1 MKLRLKQMIA
11 ATALAW
17 LALAPP
23 GFAAFQIIGDDI
35 CVVASEYKKFEA
47 EIERARKGDLSRS
60 NSTLVN
66 PRKNRPPIKE
76 KYSTQVSLTKDSGG
90 NAHVAAVALVSD
102 DGCDVRVNG
111 EQWLKESGKGH
122 DISRGLR
129 RYGKLLL
136 PGDENRFDI
145 EYSQTFYDPAVLEN
159 DLDGLTMVVLP
170 IEIDISVKD
179 SRGNVNDRI
188 LVKKGETIDVAINPA
203 FWEHDLPGNNN
214 IEWEIGRANDFL
226 GTIKWIPLE
235 ETGAKV
241 SLRMRESGI
250 FRIRAS
256 IRGKYYYYRRHSDI
270 PNHKG
275 KERLSKGDF
284 DYVGVYTHRTQKRM
298 VETAYRYCMINSKEF
313 LKSTKFDVELYGGR
327 NRNDEFVGADKC
339 NIFVFVVAD
348 ECGVEIGLRVR
359 GYDEFPYLYHSPPTV
374 SEWGNQDEKI
384 ASTPPPFWIY
394 YHIDKWRRPEPG
406 FVVMSPIHMGIV
418 DYDGSWISAGRN
430 GVNKLACIGSDGI
443 GSLGYMYNKTTA
455 VRNRESD

>member
-1 MKLRLKQMIA
+1 MKMKLRLKQMIA
-11 ATALAW
+11 GSVLAW

-214 IEWEIGRANDFL
+214 IEWEIGRLNSS
-226 GTIKWIPLE
+226 GTVTTWWSCI
-235 ETGAKV
+235 ETGSKI
-241 SLRMRESGI
+241 SLRMNHSGI
-250 FRIRAS
+250 FKLRAK
-256 IRGKYYYYRRHSDI
+256 INGLYFYYRRHQDVSVPDHADVKIYEKAPGSLLTGGFDFIGVCESDFQRRIVLSAYEYCKHESTLFAKASPIDLIPYEGTKI
-270 PNHKG
+270 PNG
-275 KERLSKGDF
+275 F
-284 DYVGVYTHRTQKRM
+284 
-298 VETAYRYCMINSKEF
+298 
-313 LKSTKFDVELYGGR
+313 R
-327 NRNDEFVGADKC
+327 NASKC
-339 NIFVFVVAD
+339 NLFVFVVSYESGAKIKML
-348 ECGVEIGLRVR
+348 ER
-359 GYDEFPYLYHSPPTV
+359 GIWDTYYSPPTV
-374 SEWGNQDEKI
+374 SEWKSSAFVIDTNPKPNWEFFAGGNPVPGTVV
-384 ASTPPPFWIY
+384 AS
-394 YHIDKWRRPEPG
+394 G
-406 FVVMSPIHMGIV
+406 GHMGIL
-418 DYDGSWISAGRN
+418 DYDGFWIHANSYYVCKTIQLGFVGRP
-430 GVNKLACIGSDGI
+430 VQML
-443 GSLGYMYNKTTA
+443 
-455 VRNRESD
+455 RERK

>member
-11 ATALAW
+11 GSVLAW

-66 PRKNRPPIKE
+66 PRKNCPPIKE

-179 SRGNVNDRI
+179 SRENVNDRI

-214 IEWEIGRANDFL
+214 IEWEIGRMNQYGDFIWKKL
-226 GTIKWIPLE
+226 NKKSGPKISVQME
-235 ETGAKV
+235 EA
-241 SLRMRESGI
+241 GI
-250 FRIRAS
+250 FRIRAVINNKHYDYLRHEDVPHHS
-256 IRGKYYYYRRHSDI
+256 GLFGLNRGDV
-270 PNHKG
+270 
-275 KERLSKGDF
+275 DF
-284 DYVGVYTHRTQKRM
+284 VGVCESEFQKQ
-298 VETAYRYCMINSKEF
+298 VVASAYSYCAG
-313 LKSTKFDVELYGGR
+313 KSTKFALDDTIDLTSYGGKQP
-327 NRNDEFVGADKC
+327 NSNYKDAWKC
-339 NIFVFVVAD
+339 NILVFVCSYEANAA
-348 ECGVEIGLRVR
+348 IKMQPR
-359 GYDEFPYLYHSPPTV
+359 GFLFRWYSSPPTV
-374 SEWGNQDEKI
+374 SEWEDPSFVI
-384 ASTPPPFWIY
+384 DTTPKPDWKHSLTRTPC
-394 YHIDKWRRPEPG
+394 PG
-406 FVVMSPIHMGIV
+406 MVMTSQGHMGIF
-418 DYDGSWISAGRN
+418 DYDGFWITAGEFFVSKWVR
-430 GVNKLACIGSDGI
+430 
-443 GSLGYMYNKTTA
+443 LGLSFYPPKTFCE
-455 VRNRESD
+455 RK